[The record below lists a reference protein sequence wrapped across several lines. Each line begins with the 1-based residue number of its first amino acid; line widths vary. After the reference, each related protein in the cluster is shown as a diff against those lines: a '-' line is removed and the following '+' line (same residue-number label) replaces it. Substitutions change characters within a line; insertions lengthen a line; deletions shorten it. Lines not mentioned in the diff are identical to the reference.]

1 MSEKQ
6 LTLPVIGMTCAN
18 CVAAV
23 ERNAKKAEGVTDA
36 TVNFAAEKVTVSYDL
51 EKVGGAEVAADVIAR
66 IRRAGY
72 DVPTAE
78 VELPLLGMTCANCAG
93 TIERRLKKTDGVL
106 EATVNLASERATV
119 RFAPGATTRADLV
132 AAVRRAGYDVVETAA
147 EEDAVDAEAAAREA
161 EIAHQRRR
169 LLVGAAFTLPLFLL
183 SMGRDLG
190 LLGAWA
196 GAMWV
201 DWLFLLLAT
210 PVQFYVG
217 WDYYTGAFKSLRN
230 GSANMD
236 VLVALGSSVAY
247 FYSVAVLLALS
258 AGSMALGHH
267 LYFETS
273 AVIITLIVA
282 GKLLEARA
290 KGRTSEAIK
299 KLIGLQPKTARVVRD
314 GVEMDVPVAE
324 VVPGD
329 VLRVRPGEKIPV
341 DGRVV
346 DGRSSVDE
354 SMITGESLP
363 VDKAAGD
370 AVIGATLNRQGLLT
384 VAAERVGRDSVL
396 SQIIRMVESAQG
408 SKAPIQR
415 VVDRVAAWFVPAVIV
430 LALLTF
436 AIWLLAGA
444 GFVPALLRLIA
455 VLVIA
460 CPCAMGLATPTS
472 IMVGV
477 GKGAEAGILFKNS
490 AALEQAHRLDAVV
503 LDKTGTITR
512 GEPAVTD
519 VVGSKQYS
527 VSSKQYSV
535 FSRSVGQSES
545 TDALNTDPLNT
556 DLLDTDPLT
565 TDHWLRLAASA
576 ERGSEHPLGE
586 AIVRAAEARGLALSS
601 PEQFEAIAGHG
612 ISAVVDGQRVLVGNR
627 RLMEREGVALNGL
640 AERAE
645 EMEAAARTTM
655 WVAVSVA
662 SGEWR
667 VASNGSADS
676 ATDHT
681 SASADAD
688 SAGAG
693 AVANTALATRHL
705 PLATRHPSA
714 SEDADSAIA
723 PLTTDHSPLAAVALI
738 GVADTI
744 KDGSAAAVRALRE
757 MGLTVVMLTGD
768 NAATAAA
775 IGREA
780 GIDRVLAGVL
790 PGEKAAYVKQL
801 QAEFSRDG
809 REGRVGMVGDGI
821 NDAPALAQADVGFA
835 IGTGTDVAMETAD
848 VTLMRGDL
856 RSVPQAI
863 HLSRATMRNIH
874 QNLFWAFGYN
884 VILIP
889 IAAGVLAPFE
899 WAPSFLRQLSPILAA
914 GAMAFSSISVV
925 TNALRLRGIRL

>member
-23 ERNAKKAEGVTDA
+23 ERNARKAEGVTDA
-36 TVNFAAEKVTVSYDL
+36 AVNFAAERVTVTFDDTASP
-51 EKVGGAEVAADVIAR
+51 GAVTADVIAR
-66 IRRAGY
+66 IQRAGY
-72 DVPTAE
+72 DVPTA
-78 VELPLLGMTCANCAG
+78 VAELPLLGMTCANCAA
-93 TIERRLKKTDGVL
+93 TIERRLKKVDGVL
-106 EATVNLASERATV
+106 EASVNLANERATV
-119 RFAPGATTRADLV
+119 RYAPGAATRADLV

-147 EEDAVDAEAAAREA
+147 DADPGDAEAEARAA
-161 EIAHQRRR
+161 EIAHQKKR
-169 LLVGAAFTLPLFLL
+169 LLVGVAFTLPLFLL

-190 LLGAWA
+190 LLGSWA
-196 GAMWV
+196 NAMWV
-201 DWLFLLLAT
+201 NWLFLALAT

-217 WDYYTGAFKSLRN
+217 WDYYTGAYKSLRN

-247 FYSVAVLLALS
+247 FYSVAVLLALTS
-258 AGSMALGHH
+258 GSMALGHH

-273 AVIITLIVA
+273 AVIITLIVT

-299 KLIGLQPKTARVVRD
+299 KLIGLQPKTARVLRD
-314 GVEMDVPVAE
+314 GVERDVPVAE
-324 VVPGD
+324 VVVGD
-329 VLRVRPGEKIPV
+329 LLRVRPGEKLPV

-346 DGRSSVDE
+346 EGRSSVDE

-363 VDKAAGD
+363 VDKQPGD
-370 AVIGATLNRQGLLT
+370 AVVGATINRQGLLT
-384 VAAERVGRDSVL
+384 IEAGRVGRDTVL
-396 SQIIRMVESAQG
+396 SQIIRMVEQAQG

-436 AIWLLAGA
+436 VVWLLAGA

-490 AALEQAHRLDAVV
+490 AALEEAHRLKTIV

-519 VVGSKQYS
+519 VITNDELRMTNEEQGGRGAGAQGNGSLAPAHS
-527 VSSKQYSV
+527 
-535 FSRSVGQSES
+535 
-545 TDALNTDPLNT
+545 
-556 DLLDTDPLT
+556 PLT
-565 TDHWLRLAASA
+565 TDHWLRLAGAA

-586 AIVRAAEARGLALSS
+586 AIVRAAEARGLDVPQ
-601 PEQFEAIAGHG
+601 PEAFEAVPGHG
-612 ISAVVDGQRVLVGNR
+612 IIATVEGQRVLVGNR
-627 RLMEREGVALNGL
+627 RLMEREEIDVSEL
-640 AERAE
+640 AARAAE
-645 EMEAAARTTM
+645 LEAAARTTM
-655 WVAVSVA
+655 WLAVD
-662 SGEWR
+662 GR
-667 VASNGSADS
+667 
-676 ATDHT
+676 AT
-681 SASADAD
+681 
-688 SAGAG
+688 
-693 AVANTALATRHL
+693 
-705 PLATRHPSA
+705 
-714 SEDADSAIA
+714 
-723 PLTTDHSPLAAVALI
+723 ALI

-744 KDGSAAAVRALRE
+744 KDGSAEAVRALHGQ
-757 MGLTVVMLTGD
+757 GLTVVMMTGD
-768 NAATAAA
+768 NQVTAEA
-775 IGREA
+775 IAREA

-790 PGEKAAYVKQL
+790 PGEKADYVNKL
-801 QAEFSRDG
+801 RGEGQA
-809 REGRVGMVGDGI
+809 VGMVGDGI
-821 NDAPALAQADVGFA
+821 NDAPALAAADVGLA

-863 HLSRATMRNIH
+863 HLSQATMTNIH
-874 QNLFWAFGYN
+874 QNLVWAFGYN

-889 IAAGVLAPFE
+889 IAAGVLAPFD
-899 WAPSFLRQLSPILAA
+899 WAPDFLRQLSPILAA
-914 GAMAFSSISVV
+914 AAMAFSSISVV
-925 TNALRLRGIRL
+925 GNALRLRSLKL